1 MLPIQVYSLSNS
13 VHKLVCFVFIF
24 FLSLK
29 SLKDFNEAC

>member
-1 MLPIQVYSLSNS
+1 MFPIQTYSLLNS
-13 VHKLVCFVFIF
+13 VDKLVCFVFIF